1 MWLSSPES
9 QPDLDGRHWADQRKG
24 TTLPLRAVGGGVD
37 LLAVESGHLQG
48 NSRHL
53 QVGHLRE
60 TRVDGQMTDP
70 NERPE
75 RDFGSYIA
83 VLRHRKWWV
92 ISFTL
97 LGLVASLGYS
107 LTQPKAY
114 SATAQLLVQPE
125 GASIA
130 SGATPQTIT
139 TTDVLT
145 ELQLVT
151 SAPVKAAV
159 DRKLGSV
166 PSVSAAEVGQTNVIA
181 VTATAANPA
190 RAASIANAYAN
201 AFVTNQRSAA
211 IDNLTAAETQLS
223 RQISTIDAQAKSLES
238 NPSAAA
244 QVTAL
249 LAEEATLKDQ
259 LAQLQVSGAV
269 NTGGVQ
275 VVTPATAPSAPSSP
289 KPLTDAV
296 LGFVLGLLFGIGVA
310 FLVEHL
316 DDTVYEKEDLERLVP
331 GARVLALI
339 PVVESWKT
347 KVRTFVV
354 TKAEPN
360 SIASEAY
367 HALRTSL
374 QFIVRETKAKVIL
387 VTSPD
392 QSEGKT
398 ATVANLGVVLA
409 NAGERVAIVSSDLRR
424 PLVGRF
430 LGLNEQTGLT
440 DVLLGQRPLEEVL
453 QAVPEVDGLSMLATG
468 ERPSDP
474 TGMLSS
480 DRLDGLL
487 DDLRQRFDVVLV
499 DSPPVL
505 PVTDAVILAQ
515 AADATLL
522 VVAAGQT
529 RGKDLRR
536 AIETLSLV
544 QATVVGVV
552 LNEVTTSTGYGYGKR
567 SGYSSYASTAA
578 ATSGNGSGDVNVNAD
593 ANTNGNETAKTP

>member
-1 MWLSSPES
+1 M
-9 QPDLDGRHWADQRKG
+9 
-24 TTLPLRAVGGGVD
+24 
-37 LLAVESGHLQG
+37 
-48 NSRHL
+48 
-53 QVGHLRE
+53 
-60 TRVDGQMTDP
+60 
-70 NERPE
+70 
-75 RDFGSYIA
+75 
-83 VLRHRKWWV
+83 
-92 ISFTL
+92 
-97 LGLVASLGYS
+97 
-107 LTQPKAY
+107 
-114 SATAQLLVQPE
+114 
-125 GASIA
+125 
-130 SGATPQTIT
+130 
-139 TTDVLT
+139 LT

-159 DRKLGSV
+159 ERKLGSV

-223 RQISTIDAQAKSLES
+223 RQISSIDAQVKLFES
-238 NPSAAA
+238 IPSAAN

-249 LAEEATLKDQ
+249 LTQEAALKEQ

-269 NTGGVQ
+269 NTGGVE

-289 KPLTDAV
+289 KPLRDAV
-296 LGFVLGLLFGIGVA
+296 LGFVLGLLLGIGMA

-316 DDTVYEKEDLERLVP
+316 DDTVYEEEDLERLVP

-347 KVRTFVV
+347 KVQTFVV
-354 TKAEPN
+354 AKSEPN

-367 HALRTSL
+367 RSLRTSL
-374 QFIVRETKAKVIL
+374 QFIAHETKATVIL
-387 VTSPD
+387 VTSPAE
-392 QSEGKT
+392 SEGKT

-409 NAGERVAIVSSDLRR
+409 DAGERVAIVSSDLRR
-424 PLVGRF
+424 PRLGHF

-440 DVLLGQRPLEEVL
+440 DVLLGRRTLDEVL
-453 QAVPEVDGLSMLATG
+453 AVVPAVDGLSMLATG

-480 DRLDGLL
+480 DRLADLL

-505 PVTDAVILAQ
+505 PVTDAVILAR

-552 LNEVTTSTGYGYGKR
+552 LNEVTMSTGYGYRKR
-567 SGYSSYASTAA
+567 SRYNSYAPTAA
-578 ATSGNGSGDVNVNAD
+578 ATSGNGLGDVNAD
-593 ANTNGNETAKTP
+593 ANANGNETAKTP